1 MCIRDRA
8 LTHNFYSEQRIS
20 VFESINSEESAEL
33 SVENSLNLY
42 QIESSLN
49 NWAFQEASSV
59 SNHIFSK
66 FKSSFTNSQD
76 AKNICSQIYYICCRV
91 LVKKEL
97 EPVPLRYLEDLLK
110 SRDIFALEST
120 VSQIME
126 YTRENSM
133 NTHAVPNYIIENTI
147 QYIVQNLAGNLSL
160 DTIAQELHISPSHL
174 SRTFKKAT
182 SCSLTEYINK
192 ERIHKAKELLHN
204 TDLLT
209 YEIAEAVGYKDATYF
224 SSIFRK
230 YEGLSPSEYKTKFF
244 VQ

>member
-1 MCIRDRA
+1 MQ
-8 LTHNFYSEQRIS
+8 SEQ
-20 VFESINSEESAEL
+20 L
-33 SVENSLNLY
+33 G
-42 QIESSLN
+42 
-49 NWAFQEASSV
+49 FQEASSV

-133 NTHAVPNYIIENTI
+133 NTHGQFPIT
-147 QYIVQNLAGNLSL
+147 L
-160 DTIAQELHISPSHL
+160 
-174 SRTFKKAT
+174 
-182 SCSLTEYINK
+182 
-192 ERIHKAKELLHN
+192 
-204 TDLLT
+204 
-209 YEIAEAVGYKDATYF
+209 
-224 SSIFRK
+224 
-230 YEGLSPSEYKTKFF
+230 
-244 VQ
+244 

>member
-1 MCIRDRA
+1 MAVSEAIQA

-160 DTIAQELHISPSHL
+160 DTICLLYTSPSP
-174 SRTFKKAT
+174 RD
-182 SCSLTEYINK
+182 
-192 ERIHKAKELLHN
+192 R
-204 TDLLT
+204 
-209 YEIAEAVGYKDATYF
+209 G
-224 SSIFRK
+224 
-230 YEGLSPSEYKTKFF
+230 
-244 VQ
+244 

>member
-1 MCIRDRA
+1 MHKPVSY
-8 LTHNFYSEQRIS
+8 THLDVYKRQ
-20 VFESINSEESAEL
+20 
-33 SVENSLNLY
+33 
-42 QIESSLN
+42 
-49 NWAFQEASSV
+49 
-59 SNHIFSK
+59 
-66 FKSSFTNSQD
+66 
-76 AKNICSQIYYICCRV
+76 
-91 LVKKEL
+91 
-97 EPVPLRYLEDLLK
+97 
-110 SRDIFALEST
+110 IFALESA

-204 TDLLT
+204 TCLLYT
-209 YEIAEAVGYKDATYF
+209 SQRYRNKNTDSHNEHTVHEIFQNRCILKCRLIV
-224 SSIFRK
+224 IQV
-230 YEGLSPSEYKTKFF
+230 KTGWQGQCRGVHLCIRFKRP
-244 VQ
+244 QKRPNDWCQ